1 MKVFL
6 HYEDNKDSNLH
17 KSLKITLPKKWL
29 QGPTFKLLE
38 FGIESY
44 NASDLGKTNPLV
56 PSEMHL
62 ALKISSQ
69 NDHQDSNNN
78 NNNNND
84 EGILTPLASD
94 AIITNVLDDRDA
106 VYMVHGPSKTLE
118 EIQQEKQ
125 EEINRKK
132 EEMANTVQ
140 CVHFGCKNR
149 WIKGTPP
156 PKCCYHA
163 SPPVFHET
171 AKFWSCCPQKK
182 AYDWDEF
189 QAIPGCQTGIC
200 TNVKE
205 ENGGKQFLG
214 GCDLREA
221 VGEAQKLKSIEDFN
235 ASMAAGGSSAAPIL
249 ERLRSVM
256 AEIGVEEEL
265 FDQVLEGIKK
275 EVGDGHHDDRGEKG
289 VQDGDELGLA
299 TRELGAKLKK
309 AMKAIAVEQ
318 LRIK

>member
-6 HYEDNKDSNLH
+6 HYEDNTDSKLH

-29 QGPTFKLLE
+29 QGPTSKLLE
-38 FGIESY
+38 FAIESY
-44 NASDLGKTNPLV
+44 NASDLGKINPLT

-62 ALKISSQ
+62 ALKIASSSSPNETTSQ
-69 NDHQDSNNN
+69 NNKDQD
-78 NNNNND
+78 D
-84 EGILTPLASD
+84 KGIITPLASD
-94 AIITNVLDDRDA
+94 ASIINVMDDRDA
-106 VYMVHGPSKTLE
+106 VYILHGPSQTLE
-118 EIQQEKQ
+118 EIQVEKQ
-125 EEINRKK
+125 KEIDRKK
-132 EEMANTVQ
+132 EELAKTVQ

-189 QAIPGCQTGIC
+189 QAIPGCQSGTC
-200 TNVKE
+200 TDVKE
-205 ENGGKQFLG
+205 ENSSGKQFLG

-221 VGEAQKLKSIEDFN
+221 VGEAQKLKSIDDFN

-249 ERLRSVM
+249 DRLRSVM
-256 AEIGVEEEL
+256 AEIGVEKEL

-275 EVGDGHHDDRGEKG
+275 EVDGVKDNGE
-289 VQDGDELGLA
+289 GDELDLA

-309 AMKAIAVEQ
+309 AMKAIAVDQ

>member
-1 MKVFL
+1 MKVFI
-6 HYEDNKDSNLH
+6 HYEDNTNSNLH
-17 KSLKITLPKKWL
+17 KSLKITLPRKWL

-38 FGIESY
+38 FAIESY
-44 NASDLGKTNPLV
+44 NASDLGKINPLT

-62 ALKISSQ
+62 ALKISSSSSSSQNENQ
-69 NDHQDSNNN
+69 ND
-78 NNNNND
+78 ND

-94 AIITNVLDDRDA
+94 AIIINVMDDRDA

-118 EIQQEKQ
+118 EIQLEKQ
-125 EEINRKK
+125 KEMDRKK
-132 EEMANTVQ
+132 EELAKTVQ

-149 WIKGTPP
+149 WVKGTPP
-156 PKCCYHA
+156 PQCCYHA

-189 QAIPGCQTGIC
+189 QAIPGCQSGTC
-200 TNVKE
+200 TDVKE
-205 ENGGKQFLG
+205 ENSGKQFLG

-235 ASMAAGGSSAAPIL
+235 ASMAAGGSSAAPVL

-256 AEIGVEEEL
+256 AEIGVEKEL
-265 FDQVLEGIKK
+265 FDQVFEGIKK
-275 EVGDGHHDDRGEKG
+275 EVGDAG
-289 VQDGDELGLA
+289 VKEGNGVNEGDELGLA

-309 AMKAIAVEQ
+309 AMKAIAVDQ